1 MGTVGTPAPRRPD
14 PGPEAWGPALSGREG
29 GAGVRGGEGRLFT
42 REGSFRDAR
51 SVLAGGEKGEGEAC
65 AGAADWLR
73 GAGQ

>member
-1 MGTVGTPAPRRPD
+1 M
-14 PGPEAWGPALSGREG
+14 
-29 GAGVRGGEGRLFT
+29 RGGEGRLFT